1 MHSCLPGI
9 SEESTAL
16 RLIPDPL
23 ARTVRIPVRVTDEG
37 LRLLN
42 GGPIPSIESDT
53 VAELI
58 VPAFALRN
66 EKQRKILT
74 SFVAGPILPLG
85 TRLLAGLRPRTDQK
99 GLISKHEADAMPSGW
114 PQFAEIILTQ
124 PLELAVRATKRA
136 TLKPCRCHVPALGST
151 ADSLNHAYTK
161 LSERFE
167 RHRISHSGNVFEV
180 VFYRRALV
188 ASRTHVWEPLAT
200 LRQGVEDLIEQAV
213 ERAAGGQKVSG

>member
-1 MHSCLPGI
+1 M
-9 SEESTAL
+9 
-16 RLIPDPL
+16 
-23 ARTVRIPVRVTDEG
+23 TDDG
-37 LRLLN
+37 LTLLN

-66 EKQRKILT
+66 EEQRKIFT
-74 SFVAGPILPLG
+74 SFVAGPILPTG
-85 TRLLAGLRPRTDQK
+85 TTLLAGLRPRNERN
-99 GLISKHEADAMPSGW
+99 GLIAEHGEDAMPSGW
-114 PQFAEIILTQ
+114 SHFAAIILTQ

-136 TLKPCRCHVPALGST
+136 TLKPCRCHVPALEST
-151 ADSLNHAYTK
+151 ADSLNHAYTW

-167 RHRISHSGNVFEV
+167 PHRISHSGNVFQG

-188 ASRTHVWEPLAT
+188 ARSTHVWEPLDT
-200 LRQGVEDLIEQAV
+200 LRQGVEALIEQAV